1 MNLLDSPVT
10 VNSAVGYLFKFHI
23 KTISGKGEV
32 DREEKREREGERKS
46 WQQLRAD
53 CRVCRPNISH
63 STEGELL
70 FGWAAYSIGI
80 IVLCL
85 MQSVETIMIFASSI
99 ATLKGKRRENEM

>member
-32 DREEKREREGERKS
+32 DREEKRERKS

-53 CRVCRPNISH
+53 CRVCRPNISRL
-63 STEGELL
+63 TEGELL

>member
-32 DREEKREREGERKS
+32 DREEKRERERKS

-53 CRVCRPNISH
+53 CRVCRPNISRL
-63 STEGELL
+63 TEGELL